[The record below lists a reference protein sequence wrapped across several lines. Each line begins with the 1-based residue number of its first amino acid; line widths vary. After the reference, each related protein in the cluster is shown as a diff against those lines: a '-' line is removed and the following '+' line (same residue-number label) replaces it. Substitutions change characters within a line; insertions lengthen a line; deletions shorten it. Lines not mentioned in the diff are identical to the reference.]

1 MSMED
6 SNINRN
12 GLRPLVIGT
21 VGSGFA
27 ARLHAEA
34 LKKVSGVPFRLKTVC
49 DTDQRRAEE
58 LRGEYGYEQATA
70 SFEEMLKDP
79 EIDLI
84 DILTPPYL
92 HFPFICHALR
102 AGKHVICEKPLT
114 GYFGQ
119 AGDPAPVGMRVPCG
133 RMRRKIDEDLKELEK
148 LIAESGKQFFYA
160 ENFIYAPAV
169 QKAKLILE
177 KRKSKILFLK
187 GETSLKGSTSL
198 AAGTWK
204 KTGGGTLIRCGTHP
218 LTGIL
223 YLKQWESRCRGEV
236 FGIRSV
242 LADTG
247 RATECLSE
255 WEHRYIHARP
265 DDVEDF
271 ANVTVTF
278 LDGTKAVVL
287 STDTVLGGMKD
298 YVEVY
303 CNDTVMHCKIGPTD
317 LMNLYLAD
325 ERGME
330 EEPLA
335 MMLSTKL
342 GWTQPEILKE
352 SIYGYAEEM
361 QDFLLAAAE
370 GRPAESGIGLA
381 KLATQVL
388 YAAYQ
393 SAEEGRRIDFV

>member
-1 MSMED
+1 M
-6 SNINRN
+6 
-12 GLRPLVIGT
+12 
-21 VGSGFA
+21 
-27 ARLHAEA
+27 
-34 LKKVSGVPFRLKTVC
+34 
-49 DTDQRRAEE
+49 
-58 LRGEYGYEQATA
+58 
-70 SFEEMLKDP
+70 
-79 EIDLI
+79 
-84 DILTPPYL
+84 
-92 HFPFICHALR
+92 
-102 AGKHVICEKPLT
+102 
-114 GYFGQ
+114 
-119 AGDPAPVGMRVPCG
+119 
-133 RMRRKIDEDLKELEK
+133 
-148 LIAESGKQFFYA
+148 
-160 ENFIYAPAV
+160 
-169 QKAKLILE
+169 
-177 KRKSKILFLK
+177 
-187 GETSLKGSTSL
+187 
-198 AAGTWK
+198 
-204 KTGGGTLIRCGTHP
+204 
-218 LTGIL
+218 
-223 YLKQWESRCRGEV
+223 
-236 FGIRSV
+236 